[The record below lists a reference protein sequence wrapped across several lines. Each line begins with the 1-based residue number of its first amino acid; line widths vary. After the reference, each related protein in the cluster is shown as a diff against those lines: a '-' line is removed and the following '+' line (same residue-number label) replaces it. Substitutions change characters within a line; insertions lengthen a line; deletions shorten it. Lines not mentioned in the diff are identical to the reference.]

1 MKTGPLLL
9 SDLEVFPDLDFTE
22 LLFHFDFAG
31 FPSLDKGSW
40 HVFSTLHTLLEP
52 KHDFPLRTT
61 IFEKIIDK
69 RVINKY
75 QTFNA
80 QYATF
85 SFFIIP
91 HLESFLPKTWYWCFS
106 KPLRRVCPSLLHLW

>member
-52 KHDFPLRTT
+52 KHDFPLRT
-61 IFEKIIDK
+61 IIIKKIIDK

-75 QTFNA
+75 QT
-80 QYATF
+80 
-85 SFFIIP
+85 
-91 HLESFLPKTWYWCFS
+91 
-106 KPLRRVCPSLLHLW
+106 